1 MHLAVV
7 IVVALVITRAFLFVL
22 EVVLV
27 TMLVNVTRIAIA
39 ILDMRK
45 LVPPARH
52 VWLGNSKL
60 ASMVCSVP
68 LAKLPVPLVD
78 I

>member
-7 IVVALVITRAFLFVL
+7 IVVVLVITRAFLFVL

-52 VWLGNSKL
+52 VEL
-60 ASMVCSVP
+60 ASSRRGPMVT
-68 LAKLPVPLVD
+68 LV
-78 I
+78 